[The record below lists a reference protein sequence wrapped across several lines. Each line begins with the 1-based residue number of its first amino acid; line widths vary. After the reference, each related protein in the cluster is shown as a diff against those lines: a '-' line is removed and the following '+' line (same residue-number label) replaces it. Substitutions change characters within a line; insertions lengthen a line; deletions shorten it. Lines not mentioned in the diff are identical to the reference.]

1 MVMNV
6 AFKHPISEEVYLQG
20 ELVSEIKHEFI
31 DGEIFAMA
39 GASKNHERISGNLYR
54 KIGNFLDTSSCEP
67 FSSDVKVKVGINFF
81 YPDVMVV
88 CNDQT
93 EHPYYSESPT
103 ILVEV
108 LSSSTRRIDQTIKR
122 IAYQSIPSLRE
133 YLLIEQDF
141 VDVEVCR
148 KSHGWLPQH
157 YFLGD
162 EFTLESIGITLAI
175 ADIYR
180 RVQNEDV
187 INYLQQ
193 QAEANAAE

>member
-1 MVMNV
+1 MSLNT
-6 AFKHPISEEVYLQG
+6 AFKHMLTEEAYLQG
-20 ELVSEIKHEFI
+20 ELLSDIKHELI
-31 DGEIFAMA
+31 DGEVYAMA
-39 GASKNHERISGNLYR
+39 GVSKNHDRIAMNMSAIFINALQ
-54 KIGNFLDTSSCEP
+54 NSPCEP
-67 FSSDVKVKVGINFF
+67 FSSDFKVKVGHNFF
-81 YPDVMVV
+81 YPDAMVV
-88 CNDQT
+88 CDEQT
-93 EHPYYSESPT
+93 EHPYYSESPI

-108 LSSSTRRIDQTIKR
+108 LSSSTRRVDETVKR
-122 IAYQSIPSLRE
+122 SAYQSIPSLQE

-162 EFTLESIGITLAI
+162 EFTLESIGITLSV

-187 INYLQQ
+187 MNYLQQ
-193 QAEANAAE
+193 QADSDATQ